1 VVELP
6 VLRNAGLR
14 AVWLRLQHQSV
25 KPRASFLFALVF
37 AALFNGGCTIQL
49 FDSNDVWRAKTQSPV
64 DFADPVLNRRQIL
77 LFGDIDEK
85 AAERTIQ
92 KLLFLE
98 GKGHEPIDLYLMTPG
113 GEFKSAFAIE
123 HVMRSIKSLVNTYA
137 LSECNSGG
145 AVLLAAGTGR
155 RKAFRGATVI
165 VHGMKVRG
173 KPPVE
178 LTRQIQDG
186 YTRFWRERARLPESW
201 LPLPPDILHVL
212 SAEQALEY
220 RIVDEIIER

>member
-1 VVELP
+1 LTTGASTPRVNP
-6 VLRNAGLR
+6 RTNALL
-14 AVWLRLQHQSV
+14 AL
-25 KPRASFLFALVF
+25 LFAT
-37 AALFNGGCTIQL
+37 LFQGGCTIQL
-49 FDSNDVWRAKTQSPV
+49 FDAPRHTGDQNATAPI
-64 DFADPVLNRRQIL
+64 DFADPVLNHRQVL

-123 HVMRSIKSLVNTYA
+123 HVIRSLKSPVNTYA

-145 AVLLAAGTGR
+145 AVLLASGTGKR
-155 RKAFRGATVI
+155 RAFRGAMVI
-165 VHGMKVRG
+165 VHGMLVRG
-173 KPPVE
+173 KPPVAV
-178 LTRQIQDG
+178 TQQIQDG

-201 LPLPPDILHVL
+201 LPIPPNTVHVL

-220 RIVDEIIER
+220 QLVDEIIAR